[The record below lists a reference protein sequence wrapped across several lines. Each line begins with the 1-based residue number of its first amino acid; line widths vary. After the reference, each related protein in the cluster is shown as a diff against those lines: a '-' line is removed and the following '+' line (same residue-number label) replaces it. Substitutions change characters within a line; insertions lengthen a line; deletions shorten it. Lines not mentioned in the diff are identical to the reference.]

1 MIRKMQN
8 KVLWGG
14 LVATLLGVT
23 LAGCGQNNAT
33 ETASAPTT
41 TTTNTTQA
49 TTDDHAHAPGEA
61 PHAHEGG
68 TATGDNH
75 DAEIEATMAKF
86 FPGATLGKKPFPF
99 SDDAAQHLS
108 QDAGVKFTGDEKKWQ
123 VYEAT
128 QNGRRVG
135 LAMMT
140 HSALPDGKDM
150 HIAFAVNPKFALTHV
165 TALDAPDNS
174 KMGQF
179 VKQMVGKKL
188 KAPFK
193 VGQGLKAPAG
203 LSPQVAQ
210 IAADAVKKGLAILDD
225 NFNAAHGEMEHQE
238 GDGHSHGGTGH
249 KEGDGHSH

>member
-8 KVLWGG
+8 KVLGGG
-14 LVATLLGVT
+14 LSAAFLGVA
-23 LAGCGQNNAT
+23 LAGCGGNNAT
-33 ETASAPTT
+33 ETASAP

-99 SDDAAQHLS
+99 SDAAAAHLS

-128 QNGRRVG
+128 KNGQRVG

-150 HIAFAVNPKFALTHV
+150 HIAFAVNPQFALTHV
-165 TALDAPDNS
+165 TALDAPDNA
-174 KMGQF
+174 KMSQF

-188 KAPFK
+188 SAPFK

-210 IAADAVKKGLAILDD
+210 ISADAVKKGLAILDD
-225 NFNAAHGEMEHQE
+225 NFNAAHGETESAGDGHSHEGTAHTE
-238 GDGHSHGGTGH
+238 GDGHSH
-249 KEGDGHSH
+249 